1 MSQENPKKNTPKKK
15 RVAKKAKP
23 KEPVEPAPKEISKE
37 SSREER
43 EKSLKSILEQFSNA
57 EKSNSH
63 TDPKMLAAVLEEY
76 LSCYILIGYDTKGDP
91 IAFTSTNKQIEVDA
105 LNTSLHRFLTTYGL
119 FGPPPPPD
127 AGQEE

>member
-1 MSQENPKKNTPKKK
+1 MSQEDPKKNTPKKK
-15 RVAKKAKP
+15 PVKRTKSKKK
-23 KEPVEPAPKEISKE
+23 PAPES
-37 SSREER
+37 SSREDK
-43 EKSLKSILEQFSNA
+43 EKAFKSILEQFTNA
-57 EKSNSH
+57 DRSTAR

-119 FGPPPPPD
+119 FGAPPGPPGEPGLD
-127 AGQEE
+127 EQ